1 MTRPATD
8 NYQTLSV
15 ESVGEY
21 LGRVDSVTSLLG
33 EKSGDWSVSE
43 IGDGNLNLV
52 FLVQSPKGSVIAKQA
67 LPYLRA
73 RGEGWPL
80 PLSRSFFEYEAL
92 TREES
97 RAKGMTPMVLHFDRN
112 MALTVMEFLTP
123 HIILRKGLVRG
134 IQYPRLATDLGL
146 FLARTLFRGSDF
158 SMNAADKRA
167 DIALFAGNDALCAVT
182 EARVFTE
189 PYFNAEL
196 NRWTSPQLDESVA
209 MIRSDSQ
216 LKTAI
221 HEMKTVFMSKS
232 QSLLHGDLHSGSV
245 MVTEHDTRVIDP
257 EFAFYGPMGFDVGA
271 LLGNYLLAYIAQK
284 GQVKDDDD
292 RIAYSDWILKT
303 VEDTWITFERE
314 FRNLWQ
320 TERTGELFPPRV
332 FGDGDADETD
342 RALANFLRDVFEDSI
357 GFAAAKMI
365 RRVIGAAHVEDL
377 ESIVDPNRRAECE
390 KKVLSLA
397 RNLILNRKTL
407 PGMSDVI
414 ALAREIRNGV
424 QPL

>member
-1 MTRPATD
+1 MTKSSAD
-8 NYQTLSV
+8 NYRTLSV
-15 ESVGEY
+15 
-21 LGRVDSVTSLLG
+21 DSVVDHLRSVERVASLLG
-33 EKSGDWSVSE
+33 ENVNNWTVSE

-52 FLVQSPKGSVIAKQA
+52 FLVQSPIGSVIAKQA
-67 LPYLRA
+67 LPYLRV

-80 PLSRSFFEYEAL
+80 PLSRAFFEYEAL
-92 TREES
+92 LREEN
-97 RAKGMTPMVLHFDRN
+97 RAAGMTPQVLHFDQD
-112 MALTVMEFLTP
+112 MALTVMRYLTP

-134 IQYPRLATDLGL
+134 IRYPCMANDLGL

-189 PYFNAEL
+189 PYFDAEL
-196 NRWTSPQLDESVA
+196 NRWTSPQLDEAVA
-209 MIRSDSQ
+209 TIRADSL
-216 LKTAI
+216 LKVAV
-221 HEMKTVFMSKS
+221 HEMKTIFMNKS

-245 MVTEHDTRVIDP
+245 MVTRDDTRVIDP
-257 EFAFYGPMGFDVGA
+257 EFAFYGPMGFDIGA
-271 LLGNYLLAYIAQK
+271 LLGNYLLAYIAQP
-284 GQVKDDDD
+284 GQATAEDD
-292 RIAYSDWILKT
+292 RIAYSSWILKT
-303 VEDTWITFERE
+303 VEETWATFENE

-320 TERTGELFPPRV
+320 TERTGELFPPHI
-332 FGDGDADETD
+332 FGNDDADETE
-342 RALANFLRDVFEDSI
+342 RALSNFLTEVFEDSI
-357 GFAAAKMI
+357 GFAAAKMM